1 MTAHGESGR
10 GDGELVDVGTA
21 RGMAEGCG
29 WTLPE
34 FAAFYA
40 RGAREEEAR
49 LATAIAS
56 GDVAEVERLA
66 HGAKGSSGTAGAVG
80 MTPLW
85 RRMEQAARDG
95 RAAELPALLEEAR
108 ERLRAVL
115 RVLDAAAA
123 AGDEPA

>member
-1 MTAHGESGR
+1 VTAEAKSEWE
-10 GDGELVDVGTA
+10 DGALVDLGTA

-80 MTPLW
+80 MMPLW
-85 RRMEQAARDG
+85 GRMEQVARAG
-95 RAAELPALLEEAR
+95 RTAELPLLLEEAR
-108 ERLRAVL
+108 ERLHAVL
-115 RVLDAAAA
+115 RILDAAA